1 MTATVTPAGATP
13 TNATARSGG
22 NGAAAFSGLSVG
34 GSSGSYSLSF
44 GATGLTSVS
53 SGAIAL
59 SAGAATQLT
68 LTTPPSATAQSG
80 VALAQQPVVQLQ
92 DANGNPVSQSGVLV
106 TATVTPAGATPTNA
120 TATTAANGDATF
132 SGLTLSGSAG
142 SYTVSFGATGLTT
155 VSSPVTVTAGAVAA
169 AQSAV
174 ATTPGIIVIGGQP
187 ATITGAARD
196 ADGNPV
202 SGAAGAVA
210 ANGSGDKP
218 AA

>member
-92 DANGNPVSQSGVLV
+92 DANGNPVSQSGVGV
-106 TATVTPAGATPTNA
+106 KATENPAGATPTNA
-120 TATTAANGDATF
+120 TATTGATGAATF

-142 SYTVSFGATGLTT
+142 SYMVSFGATGLTS
-155 VSSPVTVTAGAVAA
+155 VSSGAIALSAGAATQLTLTTPPSA
-169 AQSAV
+169 TAQSGV
-174 ATTPGIIVIGGQP
+174 AFAQQP
-187 ATITGAARD
+187 VVQLQD
-196 ADGNPV
+196 ASGNPV
-202 SGAAGAVA
+202 
-210 ANGSGDKP
+210 
-218 AA
+218 